1 VEGKPPTPPAKRD
14 TPWTLIV
21 FGVLA
26 LYAII
31 VALLNAEEVKVD
43 FLFFSTRI
51 RLLILIVLCL
61 GVGFAAGFLV
71 DRWRERRKRRS
82 SAE

>member
-1 VEGKPPTPPAKRD
+1 MEGQRQTAAKRD
-14 TPWTLIV
+14 TPWTLIA

-31 VALLNAEEVKVD
+31 VAFLNSEEVEVD

-51 RLLILIVLCL
+51 RLLILIFLCL
-61 GVGFAAGFLV
+61 GVGFAAGFFV

>member
-1 VEGKPPTPPAKRD
+1 MEGQRPTGAKRD

-31 VALLNAEEVKVD
+31 VAVLNSEEVKVD

-51 RLLILIVLCL
+51 RLLILIFLCL

-71 DRWRERRKRRS
+71 DRWRERRKKRS

>member
-1 VEGKPPTPPAKRD
+1 MEGQRQTAAKRD
-14 TPWTLIV
+14 TPWTLIG

-26 LYAII
+26 LYAIV
-31 VALLNAEEVKVD
+31 VALLNSEEVEVD

-51 RLLILIVLCL
+51 RLLILIFLCL

-71 DRWRERRKRRS
+71 DRWRERRKRS

>member
-1 VEGKPPTPPAKRD
+1 MEGQRQTAAKRD
-14 TPWTLIV
+14 TPWTLIG

-26 LYAII
+26 LYAIV
-31 VALLNAEEVKVD
+31 VALLNSEEVEVD

-51 RLLILIVLCL
+51 RLLILIFLCL

-71 DRWRERRKRRS
+71 DRWRERRKKRS
-82 SAE
+82 SGE